1 MAGWR
6 QTSTAA
12 WSKASHAL
20 WWGPDVVGA
29 LGRFLEKTEEK
40 WTKTSCLARKWREF
54 VFFNCTSKWY
64 LFARRWDDGPLFEQN
79 LAILPFTRGYI
90 DISYW
95 HLEQS
100 PVLLGLWCREF
111 EEIPYWVLKH
121 HGPST
126 ITVCEKWTSFHC
138 HPFWS
143 ELPFASQGAYKQ
155 WHSLTK
161 SNVRMS
167 YGPLFQQFAANV
179 NQSSADQE
187 QFSISPWPWTGA
199 PLWAFIGEGASVY
212 RRCRSLGKSP
222 WETGSSGESPWG
234 HGEDLTIV
242 RYHTH
247 SCYKIF

>member
-54 VFFNCTSKWY
+54 VFFFKLY
-64 LFARRWDDGPLFEQN
+64 LKMVFVRPKMGWWSSFEQN

-100 PVLLGLWCREF
+100 PPQCCWVYDVESLKKYPIECSNIMDHPPSRSVKSGRRFTVIRSEVNFHLHPKELTNNDIHWRSPMSECLMVHCFSNLQQMSNKQLQIKNSFQSLLDPGLE
-111 EEIPYWVLKH
+111 P
-121 HGPST
+121 
-126 ITVCEKWTSFHC
+126 
-138 HPFWS
+138 PFGR
-143 ELPFASQGAYKQ
+143 L
-155 WHSLTK
+155 
-161 SNVRMS
+161 
-167 YGPLFQQFAANV
+167 
-179 NQSSADQE
+179 
-187 QFSISPWPWTGA
+187 
-199 PLWAFIGEGASVY
+199 
-212 RRCRSLGKSP
+212 
-222 WETGSSGESPWG
+222 
-234 HGEDLTIV
+234 
-242 RYHTH
+242 
-247 SCYKIF
+247 